1 MTVKSYDIIVV
12 VLLLLLLCFL
22 CKGHFYI
29 YTKGQHIIRLL

>member
-12 VLLLLLLCFL
+12 VLLLLCFL